1 MTDELDIV
9 TRARPEV
16 PAYSPAA
23 KAAARRR
30 LASPPARRKPY
41 GIAIAGVAV
50 VAGASV
56 VAVNVLTATPGGTG
70 HAPAVA
76 ELPKVT
82 NMSASEVLG
91 RAAQAV
97 TDLKP
102 RNNQFIKVTSQTMY
116 GSFGGHA
123 TNGNN
128 ATPPP
133 PRPDGAAAD
142 TSAAP
147 GSSTGETSTEL
158 RYLYRTKRT
167 IWLSANGRKD
177 GALKIQHLEPRAYP
191 GWPIPKEAYAEVGST
206 ELLKLPTCGYVP
218 DTTYTKL
225 KRLPTDV
232 KGMRAYL
239 YSGPDTKN
247 SADTEAW
254 TRVGDLLRETYM
266 PAAQRAALFKAA
278 ATIPG
283 VTVKN
288 NIEDAAG
295 RGGIGVGRVAGGV
308 RSDIVFDA
316 KTFELLG
323 ERGTVVN
330 EKEAKSPVGSVVA
343 STAQLQ
349 VSVTDTVPKAPDP
362 ISEKKGV
369 SCG

>member
-1 MTDELDIV
+1 MNDELDLV

-16 PAYSPAA
+16 PAYSAAA
-23 KAAARRR
+23 KAAARRK

-41 GIAIAGVAV
+41 GFAIAGVAV

-56 VAVNVLTATPGGTG
+56 VAVNVLAAAPGGSG
-70 HAPAVA
+70 RAPDVTA
-76 ELPKVT
+76 LPKVT

-123 TNGNN
+123 VGGSDQ
-128 ATPPP
+128 ALPAPP
-133 PRPDGAAAD
+133 PRPDGAATNPA
-142 TSAAP
+142 TEEA
-147 GSSTGETSTEL
+147 STEF

-167 IWLSANGRKD
+167 IWLSADGRKD
-177 GALKIQHLEPRAYP
+177 GALKVEHLKPRAYP
-191 GWPIPKEAYAEVGST
+191 GWPIPKEAYGEAGHT
-206 ELLKLPTCGYVP
+206 EWLMLPTCGYVP
-218 DTTYTKL
+218 DSTYTKL
-225 KRLPTDV
+225 KRLPTDA

-247 SADTEAW
+247 PADTDAW

-266 PAAQRAALFKAA
+266 PADQRAALFKAA
-278 ATIPG
+278 GTIPG
-283 VTVKN
+283 VRVTDNVT
-288 NIEDAAG
+288 DAAG
-295 RGGIGVGRVAGGV
+295 RRGIGVGRVHVGI
-308 RSDIVFDA
+308 REDLVFDA

-323 ERGTVVN
+323 ERGTVVDP
-330 EKEAKSPVGSVVA
+330 KTAKAPRGSVVEA
-343 STAQLQ
+343 TARLQ
-349 VSVTDTVPKAPDP
+349 VSVEDKAPKAPDP
-362 ISEKKGV
+362 ISEKKGA

>member
-1 MTDELDIV
+1 MTDEFDLIAQ
-9 TRARPEV
+9 ARPEV
-16 PAYSPAA
+16 RAYSPAA
-23 KAAARRR
+23 KASARRR
-30 LASPPARRKPY
+30 LTAVPSRRKPY

-76 ELPKVT
+76 ALPKVT

-102 RNNQFIKVTSQTMY
+102 RNDQFIKVISQTM
-116 GSFGGHA
+116 SPVMGGHA
-123 TNGNN
+123 VSGNDP
-128 ATPPP
+128 APP
-133 PRPDGAAAD
+133 PRPDGAV
-142 TSAAP
+142 TKP
-147 GSSTGETSTEL
+147 TGQTSTEF
-158 RYLYRTKRT
+158 RYLYQAKRT
-167 IWLSANGRKD
+167 IWLSADGSKD
-177 GALKIQHLEPRAYP
+177 GALKTQHLKPQAYP
-191 GWPIPKEAYAEVGST
+191 GWPIPEGAYAEAGST

-218 DTTYTKL
+218 ETTYTKL
-225 KRLPTDV
+225 KRLPADV
-232 KGMRAYL
+232 EGMRAYL
-239 YSGPDTKN
+239 YSGAVNKNPPD
-247 SADTEAW
+247 ARAW
-254 TRVGDLLRETYM
+254 TSVGDLLRETYM

-283 VTVKN
+283 VKVTAGVT
-288 NIEDAAG
+288 DAAG
-295 RGGIGVGRVAGGV
+295 RTGIGVGRASIGI
-308 RSDIVFDA
+308 RSDIIFDA

-323 ERGTVVN
+323 ERGTVVD